1 MTDHSEHDG
10 FHPVSNDDPAWI
22 ETVWFPFWVPTRGV
36 SVYVRVVFQPN
47 LGRYGGSVAVWSGE
61 DALHFDGALT
71 GSFDQWDE
79 LGDLRALALP
89 GGLQLECAEAA
100 QRYRVRYEQP
110 DCALDVCF
118 EALAEPVYPAPED
131 SPGMFAGHLDQ
142 HGRVTGWL
150 RLGDETHE
158 VDCWT
163 VRDRSW
169 GPRVV
174 RSDLRL
180 GNAHG
185 TAGDQAFF
193 AYLQQ
198 DEAGRERVR
207 GGTLLREGR
216 EDRLVEGERVTTW
229 KSGWPTALR
238 IEATDRSGRTLT
250 AVGTVCNR
258 RAVVANPE
266 LYALLN
272 LVRWQVGDAELW
284 GENHDV
290 WSREA
295 WLAARR
301 APLEPGG

>member
-1 MTDHSEHDG
+1 MTEHAEHDG

-22 ETVWFPFWVPTRGV
+22 ETVWFPFWVPSQGIT
-36 SVYVRVVFQPN
+36 VYVRVVFQPN
-47 LGRYGGSVAVWSGE
+47 HGGYGGSVAVWSG
-61 DALHFDGALT
+61 HGALRFE
-71 GSFDQWDE
+71 GGLAGDFDQWGD
-79 LGDLRALALP
+79 LGDLRALTLP
-89 GGLQLECAEAA
+89 GGLQLECLAAA
-100 QRYRVRYEQP
+100 QRYRVRYEHP
-110 DCALDVCF
+110 ECSLDVEF
-118 EALAEPVYPAPED
+118 EALAPPTYPAPED

-150 RLGDETHE
+150 RLGGETCE

-174 RSDLRL
+174 RNDLRL

-198 DEAGRERVR
+198 DEQGREIVR

-216 EDRLVEGERVTTW
+216 EETLVSGERVTRW
-229 KSGWPTALR
+229 ENGWPTALR
-238 IEATDRSGRTLT
+238 LEATDRAGRTLRALG
-250 AVGTVCNR
+250 AVRNR

-266 LYALLN
+266 LYAVLN
-272 LVRWQVGDAELW
+272 LIQWRVGDAELW

-290 WSREA
+290 WSRAA
-295 WLAARR
+295 WRAAGRE
-301 APLEPGG
+301 PLEPEG